1 MDNHFVEVTEKVEN
15 IDSIKITIPGKPMG
29 KQRHRMGRGFSY
41 TPKETVNYE
50 NLVKVCF
57 MDCVKDHTPFDCPVT
72 VSINAYFP
80 IPQSMKK
87 TDREKA
93 ASGLMPYT
101 KKPDCDNVAKIIM
114 DGLNGIAWT
123 DDKIVYACLVSKIYS
138 VNPRVEI
145 SITGRNHV

>member
-1 MDNHFVEVTEKVEN
+1 MET
-15 IDSIKITIPGKPMG
+15 IKITIPGKPMG

-50 NLVKVCF
+50 DLVKLCF
-57 MDCVKDHTPFDCPVT
+57 MDSVKNHTLIDCPVS

-80 IPQSMKK
+80 IPKGMKK
-87 TDREKA
+87 DDRKKA
-93 ASGLMPYT
+93 EYGILPYT
-101 KKPDCDNVAKIIM
+101 KKPDCDNIAKIIM

-123 DDKIVYACLVSKIYS
+123 DDKIVYTCVVSKIYS

-145 SITGRNHV
+145 FIAG